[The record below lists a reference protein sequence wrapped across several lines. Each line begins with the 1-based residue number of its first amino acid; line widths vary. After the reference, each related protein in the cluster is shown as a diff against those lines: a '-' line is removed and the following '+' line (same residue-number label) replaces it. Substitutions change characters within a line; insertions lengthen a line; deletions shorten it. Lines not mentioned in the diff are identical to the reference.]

1 MRTIQA
7 ALKEHYQAVIEY
19 GINPNNIL
27 GVFLYGSQNY
37 GVDLPTSDVDTKAV
51 FIPTFEQ
58 LVLDK
63 KMVNHEIHL
72 ENGEHCE
79 VMDVRHIVNEF
90 RKQNINFVEVLFTD
104 HFIVNPQF
112 EDLWNDYYISNRD
125 RICRYDITRGVN
137 SIIGQAKHTIN
148 QNKTNGK
155 KIANGLR
162 LLYFLEHLLAGAPY
176 EDCIVPVEEVR
187 EKIKELKSIETL
199 ESEDDANFLLQE
211 FDAMK
216 ADFEAGEFVY
226 IPENKNALD
235 VILNDGIL
243 EIVKRGLENDSVFN
257 R

>member
-1 MRTIQA
+1 MRTVQE

-104 HFIVNPQF
+104 YFIVNPQF

-148 QNKTNGK
+148 QNKLNGK

-162 LLYFLEHLLAGAPY
+162 LLYFLKHLLAGAPY
-176 EDCIVPVEEVR
+176 QDCIVPIAEVR
-187 EKIKELKSIETL
+187 KKIKDLKAIEVL
-199 ESEDDANFLLQE
+199 KSEDDANFLLQE
-211 FDAMK
+211 FDSMK
-216 ADFEAGEFVY
+216 ADFEAGKFAY
-226 IPENKNALD
+226 IPENKDAID
-235 VILNDGIL
+235 VILNDGII
-243 EIVKRGLENDSVFN
+243 EIIKRGLENDSVFN

>member
-1 MRTIQA
+1 MRTVQE

-90 RKQNINFVEVLFTD
+90 RKQNINFVEVLFTE
-104 HFIVNPQF
+104 HCIVNPQF

-125 RICRYDITRGVN
+125 RICRYDISRGVN
-137 SIIGQAKHTIN
+137 SIVGQAKHTVN
-148 QNKTNGK
+148 QNRLNGK

-162 LLYFLEHLLAGAPY
+162 LLYFLEHYLAGFPY
-176 EDCIVPVEEVR
+176 EECIVPEEEVR
-187 EKIKELKSIETL
+187 ERIKALKAIEVL
-199 ESEDDANFLLQE
+199 ETEDEALRLLQR
-211 FDAMK
+211 FDVLK
-216 ADFEAGEFVY
+216 ERFEVGEFNY
-226 IPENKNALD
+226 IPENKDAID
-235 VILNDGIL
+235 VLINDGLL
-243 EIVKRGLENDSVFN
+243 EIIKRGLENDSVFN

>member
-1 MRTIQA
+1 MRTIQE
-7 ALKEHYQAVIEY
+7 ALKEHYDAVIEY

-51 FIPTFEQ
+51 FVPTLEQ

-72 ENGEHCE
+72 PNGEHCE

-90 RKQNINFVEVLFTD
+90 RKQNINFVEVLFTE
-104 HFIVNPQF
+104 HCFINSYY

-125 RICRYDITRGVN
+125 RIGRYDIKRGVN
-137 SIIGQAKHTIN
+137 SIVGQATHTIN

-176 EDCIVPVEEVR
+176 EDCIVPVEPVR
-187 EKIKELKSIETL
+187 EEIKALKAIEEL
-199 ESEDDANFLLQE
+199 ESDTGATYLLE
-211 FDAMK
+211 KFDELK
-216 ADFEAGEFVY
+216 ADFEAGRFVY
-226 IPENKNALD
+226 IPENKDALD
-235 VILNDGIL
+235 VILNDGII
-243 EIVKRGLENDSVFN
+243 EIIKRGLVNDSVFN